1 VTETLDRG
9 GLDDLLRR
17 PALGRIFDALDREGE
32 ETRVVGGAVRNAL
45 LRRPVHE
52 VDFATT
58 ALPEVTTARAEAAG
72 LKVVPTGIDHGT
84 VTVIVAGE
92 PFEVTTLREDVETY
106 GRRAKVRFG
115 RSFEHDA
122 QRRDFTINALSVT
135 QDGRIADAVGGLAD
149 LAAQRVRFIGDPAA
163 RIREDYLR
171 ILRFF
176 RFHAEYAAGPL
187 DAAGFHAAIEGRAG
201 LAILSRERIGAEFRK
216 LLSARRCVEVVG
228 AVSDAGFFG
237 QLLGGV
243 ADVGRLARAVAYDTE
258 AGFAPDPVRRLAA
271 LAVLVDQD
279 ADRLRER
286 LRLSNAERD
295 RLAAY
300 AGALARL
307 KGLDTVQEADV
318 RRVAALFGVD
328 ALRDVWAA
336 ASDEA
341 RPAWTPEARAAATRF
356 LAAEAP
362 APAMPLRGADLL
374 ARGAE
379 PGPALGALIE
389 EARSLWLSWGA
400 PVGGDVGKR
409 LADAVFPPRP
419 HPPK

>member
-1 VTETLDRG
+1 VSEAASDRP
-9 GLDDLLRR
+9 GLADLLRR
-17 PALGRIFDALDREGE
+17 PGVRRIFEALDGDGE

-45 LRRPVHE
+45 LLRPVHE

-72 LKVVPTGIDHGT
+72 LKVVPTGLDHGT

-122 QRRDFTINALSVT
+122 QRRDFTINALSAT
-135 QDGRIADAVGGLAD
+135 RDGRIADTVGGLAD
-149 LAAQRVRFIGDPAA
+149 LAAQKVRFIGDPAA

-187 DAAGFHAAIEGRAG
+187 DLAGFHAAIEGRAG

-216 LLSARRCVEVVG
+216 LLAARRCVEVVG
-228 AVSDAGFFG
+228 AVSDAGFFA

-243 ADVGRLARAVAYDTE
+243 AEVGRLGRVVALET
-258 AGFAPDPVRRLAA
+258 APDPIRRLAA
-271 LAVLVDQD
+271 VAVFVAED

-286 LRLSNAERD
+286 LRLSNADCD

-300 AGALARL
+300 AQALARL
-307 KGLDTVQEADV
+307 TSLRTLREADI
-318 RRVAALFGVD
+318 R
-328 ALRDVWAA
+328 
-336 ASDEA
+336 
-341 RPAWTPEARAAATRF
+341 RAAAIYGSEALQDVSAAVAGEPGLTLQPDAASALARF
-356 LAAEAP
+356 TAGEEP
-362 APAMPLRGADLL
+362 APKLPLRGTDLL
-374 ARGAE
+374 ARGVQ
-379 PGPALGALIE
+379 PGPALGLLIE
-389 EARSLWLSWGA
+389 EARALWLAWGA
-400 PVGGDVGKR
+400 PMGADTRTR
-409 LADAVFPPRP
+409 LAEAVLARAPPAP
-419 HPPK
+419 A